1 MYEVIV
7 PRLDPA
13 MKTGKIVEWLKKEGD
28 KVRKG
33 EALLVVEGEKTT
45 FEVEAPGEG
54 VLRRILSQSGADVQV
69 PAVVGFVG
77 RLDEPLPTVPI
88 ALKVPSPPPSIKEV
102 EEARPKIVERRVEGV
117 RASPLARK
125 LAEEHAVDL
134 ATVKGTGPDGRILK
148 EDVLRAAEERRT
160 VAVTVPPVKP
170 SELFKGLRIAKS
182 IPLSGIRR
190 TVAERLSYSFRTTV
204 PVIITM
210 DVEMENLIHLR
221 ESVKTA
227 INTDLSLTAFIVKA
241 VAKALEANR
250 ILNSTLEGD
259 EIKIFEEI
267 NVALAINTPE
277 GLVAPVIRDA
287 NKKTVQ
293 EISSAIHE
301 LTEKAMQKKLDLQ
314 DLLGSTF
321 TISNLGPYGVEIFAP
336 VINPPQTAIIG
347 FGTTEKRPIIIN
359 ENLVVK
365 HMATLSLVFDHRVVD
380 GVPAAE
386 FLRDVKRLLE
396 APHTL
401 VT

>member
-45 FEVEAPGEG
+45 FEVEAPSEG
-54 VLRRILSQSGADVQV
+54 VLRRILSESGADVQV

-250 ILNSTLEGD
+250 VLNSTLEGD

-359 ENLVVK
+359 ENVVVK

-396 APHTL
+396 TPHTL

>member
-1 MYEVIV
+1 MHEVIV

-13 MKTGKIVEWLKKEGD
+13 MKTGKVVEWLKKEGD
-28 KVRKG
+28 QVRKG

-45 FEVEAPGEG
+45 FEVEAPSEG
-54 VLRRILSQSGADVQV
+54 VLRRILSQPGDNVQV

-77 RLDEPLPTVPI
+77 RLDEPLPTAQV
-88 ALKVPSPPPSIKEV
+88 AVTAPSPPPSIKEV
-102 EEARPKIVERRVEGV
+102 EEAPRILERRVEGV

-125 LAEEHAVDL
+125 LAEEFAIDL
-134 ATVKGTGPDGRILK
+134 TTIKGTGPDGRILK
-148 EDVLRAAEERRT
+148 EDILRAVEVRRT
-160 VAVTVPPVKP
+160 AEVTAP
-170 SELFKGLRIAKS
+170 SVTPTEFLKGLRIARS
-182 IPLSGIRR
+182 LPLSGIRR

-210 DVEMENLIHLR
+210 HVDMENLIHLR
-221 ESVKTA
+221 ESMKTA
-227 INTDLSLTAFIVKA
+227 IKTDLSLTAFIVKA
-241 VAKALEANR
+241 VAKALETHT

-267 NVALAINTPE
+267 NIALAINTPE
-277 GLVAPVIRDA
+277 GLVAPVIRHA
-287 NKKTVQ
+287 NEKRVQ
-293 EISSAIHE
+293 EISSAIQQ
-301 LTEKAMQKKLDLQ
+301 LTEKTMQKKLDLQ

-347 FGTTEKRPIIIN
+347 FGTTEKRPTIIN
-359 ENLVVK
+359 ENVVIK

-386 FLRDVKRLLE
+386 FLQKVKHLLE
-396 APHTL
+396 APYL
-401 VT
+401 LLL

>member
-28 KVRKG
+28 QVRKG

-77 RLDEPLPTVPI
+77 RLDEPLPTVQV
-88 ALKVPSPPPSIKEV
+88 AVTVPRPPPSIKEV
-102 EEARPKIVERRVEGV
+102 EEAPPKILERRVEGV

-125 LAEEHAVDL
+125 LAEEHAIDL
-134 ATVKGTGPDGRILK
+134 ATIKGRGPDGRILK
-148 EDVLRAAEERRT
+148 EDVLRAVEERRT
-160 VAVTVPPVKP
+160 AAVAAPPVTP
-170 SELFKGLRIAKS
+170 TELSKGLRIAKS
-182 IPLSGIRR
+182 MPLSGIRR
-190 TVAERLSYSFRTTV
+190 TVAERLSYSFHTTV

-210 DVEMENLIHLR
+210 EVDMENLINLR
-221 ESVKTA
+221 ESMKTA
-227 INTDLSLTAFIVKA
+227 VNTDLSLTAFIVKA
-241 VAKALEANR
+241 VAKALEAHT
-250 ILNSTLEGD
+250 ILNSTLEED
-259 EIKIFEEI
+259 EIRIFEQI
-267 NVALAINTPE
+267 NIALAINTPE

-293 EISSAIHE
+293 GISNEIHQ

-321 TISNLGPYGVEIFAP
+321 TVSNLGPYGVEIFAP
-336 VINPPQTAIIG
+336 VINPPQSAIIG
-347 FGTTEKRPIIIN
+347 IGTTDKRPIIID
-359 ENLVVK
+359 ENVVVK

-386 FLRDVKRLLE
+386 FLHEVKRLLE
-396 APHTL
+396 APETL
-401 VT
+401 VA

>member
-28 KVRKG
+28 QVRKG

-54 VLRRILSQSGADVQV
+54 VLRRILFQSGDDVQV
-69 PAVVGFVG
+69 PAIVGFVG
-77 RLDEPLPTVPI
+77 HLDEPLPTVPI
-88 ALKVPSPPPSIKEV
+88 AEKMPGPLQPIKKV
-102 EEARPKIVERRVEGV
+102 EEAPPRIVERRVEGV

-125 LAEEHAVDL
+125 LAEEHAIDL
-134 ATVKGTGPDGRILK
+134 ATIMGTGPDGRILK
-148 EDVLRAAEERRT
+148 EDVLRAVEERRT
-160 VAVTVPPVKP
+160 VAVAVSSVTPT
-170 SELFKGLRIAKS
+170 ELFKGLRIAKS

-210 DVEMENLIHLR
+210 DVDMENLIHLR
-221 ESVKTA
+221 ESMKTA
-227 INTDLSLTAFIVKA
+227 MNTDLSLTAFMVKA
-241 VAKALEANR
+241 VAKALEAHA
-250 ILNSTLEGD
+250 ILNSALEKD
-259 EIKIFEEI
+259 EIKVFEEI
-267 NVALAINTPE
+267 NIAVAINTPE
-277 GLVAPVIRDA
+277 GLVAPVVCDA

-293 EISSAIHE
+293 EISSAIRK
-301 LTEKAMQKKLDLQ
+301 LTDKAMQKKLGLQ
-314 DLLGSTF
+314 DLLGGTF

-347 FGTTEKRPIIIN
+347 IGATEKRPITIN
-359 ENLVVK
+359 ENVAVR

-386 FLRDVKRLLE
+386 FLHEVKRLLE
-396 APHTL
+396 APETL
-401 VT
+401 VA

>member
-45 FEVEAPGEG
+45 FEVEAPSEG
-54 VLRRILSQSGADVQV
+54 VLRRILSESGADVQV

-88 ALKVPSPPPSIKEV
+88 ALKVPGPPPSIKEV
-102 EEARPKIVERRVEGV
+102 EEARPRIVERRVEGV

-160 VAVTVPPVKP
+160 VAVTVPPVTP

-210 DVEMENLIHLR
+210 DVEMENLIHFR

>member
-1 MYEVIV
+1 MHHVVV

-28 KVRKG
+28 LVRKG
-33 EALLVVEGEKTT
+33 EPLLVVEGEKTT

-54 VLRRILSQSGADVQV
+54 VLRKKLFESGADVQV
-69 PAVVGFVG
+69 PATVGFVG
-77 RLDEPLPTVPI
+77 RPDEPLPTVEVEVTVPGAPPI
-88 ALKVPSPPPSIKEV
+88 KRV
-102 EEARPKIVERRVEGV
+102 EEAPPRILERRAEGI

-125 LAEEHAVDL
+125 LAGEHGIDL
-134 ATVKGTGPDGRILK
+134 TMVKGTGPDGRILK
-148 EDVLRAAEERRT
+148 EDVLREVEERTAAVRAPS
-160 VAVTVPPVKP
+160 VAPT
-170 SELFKGLRIAKS
+170 EWFKGLRIAKS

-210 DVEMENLIHLR
+210 NVDMENLIHLR
-221 ESVKTA
+221 ETMKA
-227 INTDLSLTAFIVKA
+227 ENKNDLSLTAFIVKA
-241 VAKALEANR
+241 VAKALEAHT

-267 NVALAINTPE
+267 NIALAINTPE
-277 GLVAPVIRDA
+277 GLIAPVIRDA

-293 EISSAIHE
+293 DISNTIHQ

-321 TISNLGPYGVEIFAP
+321 TISNLGPYSVGIFVP
-336 VINPPQTAIIG
+336 VINPPQSAIVGI
-347 FGTTEKRPIIIN
+347 GTTEKRPIIIDGN
-359 ENLVVK
+359 VVVK
-365 HMATLSLVFDHRVVD
+365 HMATFSLVFDHRVVD
-380 GVPAAE
+380 GAPAAE
-386 FLRDVKRLLE
+386 FLLEVKRLLE
-396 APHTL
+396 APYTL

>member
-28 KVRKG
+28 QVRKG

-77 RLDEPLPTVPI
+77 RPDEPLPTVPI
-88 ALKVPSPPPSIKEV
+88 ALRVPGPPPSIKEV

-134 ATVKGTGPDGRILK
+134 ATIRGTGPDGRILK
-148 EDVLRAAEERRT
+148 EDVLRVVEERET
-160 VAVTVPPVKP
+160 VTITVPPETP
-170 SELFKGLRIAKS
+170 GELFKGLRITKS

-210 DVEMENLIHLR
+210 DVDMENLIRLR
-221 ESVKTA
+221 ESIKTA
-227 INTDLSLTAFIVKA
+227 TNTELSLTSFMVKA
-241 VAKALEANR
+241 VSKALEDHM
-250 ILNSTLEGD
+250 ILNSALEGN

-267 NVALAINTPE
+267 NISLAINTPE
-277 GLVAPVIRDA
+277 GLVAPVIRQA

-293 EISSAIHE
+293 DISNEIHQLAE
-301 LTEKAMQKKLDLQ
+301 KATEKRLDLAN
-314 DLLGSTF
+314 LLGGTF
-321 TISNLGPYGVEIFAP
+321 TISNLGPYGVGTFAP
-336 VINPPQTAIIG
+336 VINPPQSAIIG
-347 FGTTEKRPIIIN
+347 IGATQKRTVIIEGNIA
-359 ENLVVK
+359 VRHV
-365 HMATLSLVFDHRVVD
+365 ATLSLVFDHRLVD
-380 GVPAAE
+380 GLPAAE
-386 FLRDVKRLLE
+386 FLQDVKKLLE
-396 APHTL
+396 TPHTL
-401 VT
+401 VS

>member
-28 KVRKG
+28 QVRKG

-54 VLRRILSQSGADVQV
+54 ILRRILFQSGYDVQV
-69 PAVVGFVG
+69 PAIVGFVG
-77 RLDEPLPTVPI
+77 RLDEPLPTVEV
-88 ALKVPSPPPSIKEV
+88 AATVPGPPPPVK
-102 EEARPKIVERRVEGV
+102 KIEGVPPRILERRVEGV
-117 RASPLARK
+117 RASPLARN
-125 LAEEHAVDL
+125 LAKQHAIDL
-134 ATVKGTGPDGRILK
+134 TAVKGTGPDGRILK
-148 EDVLRAAEERRT
+148 EDVLRAVEERRT
-160 VAVTVPPVKP
+160 AAVAVPPVTP
-170 SELFKGLRIAKS
+170 TELFKGLRIAKS

-190 TVAERLSYSFRTTV
+190 TVAERLSYSFHTTV

-210 DVEMENLIHLR
+210 DVDMGNLIHLR
-221 ESVKTA
+221 ESMKTA
-227 INTDLSLTAFIVKA
+227 ISTDLSLTAFMVKA
-241 VAKALEANR
+241 VAKALEAHA

-267 NVALAINTPE
+267 NIALAINTPE
-277 GLVAPVIRDA
+277 GLVAPVVRDA
-287 NKKTVQ
+287 NKKTLQ
-293 EISSAIHE
+293 DISNEIHQ

-336 VINPPQTAIIG
+336 VINPPQIAIIG
-347 FGTTEKRPIIIN
+347 FGATEKRPIIVN
-359 ENLVVK
+359 ENVVVK

-386 FLRDVKRLLE
+386 FLREVKRLLE
-396 APHTL
+396 APDTL
-401 VT
+401 VM

>member
-1 MYEVIV
+1 MYEVVV

-28 KVRKG
+28 RVGKG

-54 VLRRILSQSGADVQV
+54 VLRKKLFESGADVQV
-69 PAVVGFVG
+69 PSIVGLVG
-77 RLDEPLPTVPI
+77 RPDEPLPTVEV
-88 ALKVPSPPPSIKEV
+88 AAAPSAHPPVKKI
-102 EEARPKIVERRVEGV
+102 EEALPRILERRVEAV

-125 LAEEHAVDL
+125 LAEQHAIDI
-134 ATVKGTGPDGRILK
+134 ATIKGTGPEGRILK
-148 EDVLRAAEERRT
+148 EDVLRAVEGRKTEGIPAPS
-160 VAVTVPPVKP
+160 VTPT
-170 SELFKGLRIAKS
+170 EWFKGLRMAKS

-210 DVEMENLIHLR
+210 DVDMENLIHLR
-221 ESVKTA
+221 DSMKTD
-227 INTDLSLTAFIVKA
+227 IENGLSLTAFIVRA
-241 VAKALEANR
+241 VAKALEAHT

-259 EIKIFEEI
+259 EIKIFEDI
-267 NVALAINTPE
+267 NIALAINTPE
-277 GLVAPVIRDA
+277 GLVAPVVRDA

-293 EISSAIHE
+293 EISNAIRQ
-301 LTEKAMQKKLDLQ
+301 LTEKTMQKKLGLQ

-321 TISNLGPYGVEIFAP
+321 TISNLGPYSVEIFAP
-336 VINPPQTAIIG
+336 IINPPQSAIIG
-347 FGTTEKRPIIIN
+347 IGMTEKRPIVVD
-359 ENLVVK
+359 EKVVVK
-365 HMATLSLVFDHRVVD
+365 PMATLSLVFDHRVAD

-386 FLRDVKRLLE
+386 FLQEVKRLLE
-396 APHTL
+396 APQTL